1 MEGMNKIMEE
11 KKDMIISIR
20 INESLKDALIKHANK
35 ERRSLS
41 QYIYLLLESAMLDRG
56 EIIKALYMK
65 EGL

>member
-1 MEGMNKIMEE
+1 MMDNE
-11 KKDMIISIR
+11 KKDLIVSIR
-20 INESLKDALIKHANK
+20 INESMKDALIKNANK

-41 QYIYLLLESAMLDRG
+41 QYIYLLLEDAMMDRG